1 MFLTSEEMFSVY
13 TVCWKHGTVWFY
25 RFICFN
31 LLVWYRCSNTWDC
44 YSCSFIALISLSSS
58 ELSLLSFCFVNIHW
72 LSAGHK
78 PGHDVSLNYRPF
90 LKFEKTFL
98 IKYINNQCVK
108 SFEVIYLKKI
118 MFFWTSKKRQKALS
132 FLPNSS
138 IYNLIW
144 GDPYHSSCWN

>member
-72 LSAGHK
+72 LSVGHK

-118 MFFWTSKKRQKALS
+118 MFFVNKQKKTKS
-132 FLPNSS
+132 
-138 IYNLIW
+138 LILLT
-144 GDPYHSSCWN
+144 